1 MRFLVLDDNPDDRL
15 VAIRL
20 LSHEF
25 PDAQADEVFDKAGFE
40 RALAR
45 GGYDA
50 VVTDY
55 LMQWTDGIQVLQF
68 VKRHWPDVPVVLF
81 TGSGNEEVAVEAMKS
96 GADDYVVK
104 SPQRMARLPLA
115 IRHAMDRATAKR
127 RLAQVENHLQRLTD
141 ALDVGVFRATAEG
154 ELLSCNPAFLR
165 VIGRRTL
172 EEARAASIE
181 ALLSP
186 PEQADKVRDTESGRA
201 MAKREMEVR
210 RPDGSRV
217 WARVSER
224 VGEEDGRTVVDGLVE
239 DISERKKL
247 EEGLRA
253 RTEELQEADRR
264 KDEFLA
270 MLAHELRNP
279 LAPILN
285 AATIVRYKTAPLG
298 DTRVQDACVI
308 IERQVMTLSRLVDDL
323 LDVSRVSRGK
333 ITLHSELIDLGRAV
347 TQAVEMVRPLV
358 ESRKQALVV
367 HLPSAP
373 VQVRADLT
381 RLTQV
386 FANLLN
392 NAAKFTPQGGQLGI
406 TATRR
411 GAEAVVRITDTGM
424 GIDAA
429 LLPRIFDLFTQG
441 DVSLDRAQGG
451 LGVGLT
457 LVKQLVEMH
466 GGAVLAES
474 AGLGKGSAF
483 TVRLPTS
490 NGETAEHESGS
501 RGDVD
506 GAKSLR
512 VLVVDDNRDSAET
525 LSLLLEMLG
534 HEVERAHDGPS
545 ALAAAR
551 AVRPT
556 VVFLDL
562 GLPGMD
568 GYEVARQLRRE
579 PWGHEVLLVALSG
592 YGRDE
597 DRERSRAAGCDLH
610 LTKPPDFEAV
620 RQLLQKLGNEREGR
634 LA

>member
-40 RALAR
+40 QALAR
-45 GGYDA
+45 DGYDA

-55 LMQWTDGIQVLQF
+55 MMRWTDGIQVLQLI
-68 VKRHWPDVPVVLF
+68 KRHWPDCPVVLF

-115 IRHAMDRATAKR
+115 VRHAIDRATAKR
-127 RLAQVENHLQRLTD
+127 RLTQVETHLQRLTD

-154 ELLSCNPAFLR
+154 ELLFCNPAFLR
-165 VIGRRTL
+165 IIGQSTL
-172 EEARAASIE
+172 AEARAGSIK

-186 PEQADKVRDTESGRA
+186 PGQADKVRDTESGQT

-224 VGEEDGRTVVDGLVE
+224 VGEEDRRTVVDGLVE
-239 DISERKKL
+239 DISERKAL

-285 AATIVRYKTAPLG
+285 AATIVRYKTAPLS
-298 DTRVQDACVI
+298 DATVQEACVI

-323 LDVSRVSRGK
+323 LDVSRVSQGK
-333 ITLHSELIDLGRAV
+333 ITLHPEIIDLGRAV

-358 ESRKQALVV
+358 ESRRQALVV
-367 HLPSAP
+367 QLPPAP

-406 TATRR
+406 TATRE
-411 GAEAVVRITDTGM
+411 GAEVVVRITDTGM

-457 LVKQLVEMH
+457 LVKRLVEMH
-466 GGAVLAES
+466 GGAVMAES
-474 AGLGKGSAF
+474 AGPGRGSAF
-483 TVRLPTS
+483 TVRLPAS
-490 NGETAEHESGS
+490 NGEAAGHDSES
-501 RGDVD
+501 RAVVE
-506 GAKSLR
+506 GAKGLR
-512 VLVVDDNRDSAET
+512 VLVVDDNQDSAET
-525 LSLLLEMLG
+525 VSLLLEMLG
-534 HEVERAHDGPS
+534 HEVERAYDGPS
-545 ALAAAR
+545 ALAMAR
-551 AVRPT
+551 GFRPT

-579 PWGHEVLLVALSG
+579 SWGKEIRLVALSG

-610 LTKPPDFEAV
+610 LTKPPNFEVV
-620 RQLLQKLGNEREGR
+620 RQLLDELGHARVGR
-634 LA
+634 PA

>member
-15 VAIRL
+15 MAIRL

-25 PDAQADEVFDKAGFE
+25 SDAEADEVFDKAGFE
-40 RALAR
+40 QAIAR

-55 LMQWTDGIQVLQF
+55 MMRWTDGIQVLQL
-68 VKRHWPDVPVVLF
+68 VKRHWPDCPVVLF
-81 TGSGNEEVAVEAMKS
+81 TGSGNEEVAVEAMKA

-104 SPQRMARLPLA
+104 SPQRMPRLPLA
-115 IRHAMDRATAKR
+115 VRHAIDRATSKR
-127 RLAQVENHLQRLTD
+127 RLAQVEIHLQRLTD
-141 ALDVGVFRATAEG
+141 ALDVGVFRATPDG

-165 VIGRRTL
+165 IVGRSSL
-172 EEARAASIE
+172 EEARAGSVKE
-181 ALLSP
+181 FLSP
-186 PEQADKVRDTESGRA
+186 PGQADKVRDTESGRA

-210 RPDGSRV
+210 RPDGSSI

-239 DISERKKL
+239 DISERKAL

-285 AATIVRYKTAPLG
+285 AATIVRYKTVALA
-298 DTRVQDACVI
+298 DTNVQGACVI
-308 IERQVMTLSRLVDDL
+308 IERQVTTLSRLVDDL
-323 LDVSRVSRGK
+323 LDVSRVSQGK
-333 ITLHSELIDLGRAV
+333 ITLHPEIIDLKMAV

-358 ESRKQALVV
+358 ESRKQALAVQ
-367 HLPSAP
+367 LPSAP

-386 FANLLN
+386 FTNLLN
-392 NAAKFTPQGGQLGI
+392 NAAKFTPQGGQLGL
-406 TATRR
+406 TATRK
-411 GAEAVVRITDTGM
+411 GAEVIVRITDTGV

-441 DVSLDRAQGG
+441 DVSLDRTQGG

-457 LVKQLVEMH
+457 LVKRLVEMH
-466 GGAVLAES
+466 GGAVMAES
-474 AGLGKGSAF
+474 AGVGEGSAF
-483 TVRLPTS
+483 TVRLPAS
-490 NGETAEHESGS
+490 NADAGDHDSAS
-501 RGDVD
+501 REDVE
-506 GAKSLR
+506 GPEGLR

-525 LSLLLEMLG
+525 LSLLLDMLG
-534 HEVERAHDGPS
+534 HEVAQAHDGPS
-545 ALAAAR
+545 ALELAR
-551 AVRPT
+551 SFRPT

-579 PWGHEVLLVALSG
+579 PWGKETFVVALSG

-597 DRERSRAAGCDLH
+597 DREQSRMAGCDLH
-610 LTKPPDFEAV
+610 LTKPPDFDVV
-620 RQLLQKLGNEREGR
+620 RQILQKLVNERGGR
-634 LA
+634 PA

>member
-20 LSHEF
+20 LTHEF
-25 PDAQADEVFDKAGFE
+25 PELETDEVFDRAGFE

-55 LMQWTDGIQVLQF
+55 MMQWTDGIQVLQLI
-68 VKRHWPDVPVVLF
+68 KNHWPACPVVLF
-81 TGSGNEEVAVEAMKS
+81 TGSGNEEVAVEAMKA

-104 SPQRMARLPLA
+104 SPHRIGRLPLA
-115 IRHAMDRATAKR
+115 VRHAIERCTAKR
-127 RLAQVENHLQRLTD
+127 RLAQVETHLQQLTD
-141 ALDVGVFRATAEG
+141 ALDVGVFRATPEG

-165 VIGRRTL
+165 IIGRSTM
-172 EEARAASIE
+172 EEARAGSIE
-181 ALLSP
+181 CLLSP
-186 PEQADKVRDTESGRA
+186 PGQADKVRETERGRA

-210 RPDGSRV
+210 RPDGSRG

-224 VGEEDGRTVVDGLVE
+224 VGVEDGRTVVDGLVE
-239 DISERKKL
+239 DISERRAL

-253 RTEELQEADRR
+253 RTLELQQADQR

-285 AATIVRYKTAPLG
+285 AATVVRYKTASLS
-298 DTRVQDACVI
+298 DTRVRDACMI

-323 LDVSRVSRGK
+323 LDASRVSQGK
-333 ITLHSELIDLGRAV
+333 ITLHPAIIDLGVAV

-358 ESRKQALVV
+358 EARRQKLVV
-367 HLPSAP
+367 QLPPAP
-373 VQVRADLT
+373 VRVRADLT

-392 NAAKFTPQGGQLGI
+392 NAAKFTPQGGQIGI
-406 TATRR
+406 TATQN
-411 GAEAVVRITDTGM
+411 GEDVVVRVTDTGM
-424 GIDAA
+424 GIHAA

-466 GGAVLAES
+466 GGAVMAES
-474 AGLGKGSAF
+474 AGVGQGSAF
-483 TVRLPTS
+483 TVRLPAS
-490 NGETAEHESGS
+490 K
-501 RGDVD
+501 
-506 GAKSLR
+506 AKA
-512 VLVVDDNRDSAET
+512 D
-525 LSLLLEMLG
+525 
-534 HEVERAHDGPS
+534 
-545 ALAAAR
+545 
-551 AVRPT
+551 
-556 VVFLDL
+556 
-562 GLPGMD
+562 
-568 GYEVARQLRRE
+568 
-579 PWGHEVLLVALSG
+579 
-592 YGRDE
+592 
-597 DRERSRAAGCDLH
+597 
-610 LTKPPDFEAV
+610 
-620 RQLLQKLGNEREGR
+620 
-634 LA
+634 